1 MSAKHPLFD
10 ALISAKKL
18 GNDRQ
23 LAIFMG
29 VTAPNL
35 SIIRAG
41 KKQVTD
47 QLRIKIIRKFGW
59 SLNRIDSL
67 APPKKEGGK

>member
-29 VTAPNL
+29 ITAPNL

-47 QLRIKIIRKFGW
+47 QLRIKIMRKFGW
-59 SLNRIDSL
+59 TLNRIDAL
-67 APPKKEGGK
+67 APPK